1 MTTKKPTTTTISKT
15 TTGVTEFVEHST
27 DMELTP
33 MPLSAR
39 PYILESSEFDA
50 FIHGKRTSAMREIED
65 LDAEIVRLQTEIDA
79 RLDRRQDLMA
89 IVIRADAALTID
101 RLDRPSP
108 QITDRATTT

>member
-27 DMELTP
+27 DMQLTP
-33 MPLSAR
+33 MPISAR

-50 FIHGKRTSAMREIED
+50 FIHGKRISAMREIED

-89 IVIRADAALTID
+89 IVIRVETALNTTPT
-101 RLDRPSP
+101 RPPSSP
-108 QITDRATTT
+108 KETPNGN